1 MAAAE
6 TAFGGVVANT
16 FVACEIIQSS
26 DRVTAA
32 ADQLPGAILGQLV
45 GLGRERLALFAR
57 TAINHRKWWRNST
70 PGDVLTSTFAS
81 IQAAPFAGPDSR

>member
-32 ADQLPGAILGQLV
+32 ADQLPGAILVSWSAWGAK
-45 GLGRERLALFAR
+45 GSRFSRAR
-57 TAINHRKWWRNST
+57 PSTTENGGATARRA
-70 PGDVLTSTFAS
+70 TS
-81 IQAAPFAGPDSR
+81 